1 MKNQKLIFW
10 GLITISIVLYITS
23 CCLPCLTSETEVLMG
38 YRCLFWGGVNIIWD
52 FGAFLIWSS
61 NIFFITIIVR
71 LLRNKDVQIIPPA
84 ISFLLSLGMIFHRYL
99 VFDIEVPITNFN
111 IGYYL
116 WVSSHLLLLVVCI
129 LNAKVKEVSI

>member
-84 ISFLLSLGMIFHRYL
+84 ISFLLSLGMIFHRYI